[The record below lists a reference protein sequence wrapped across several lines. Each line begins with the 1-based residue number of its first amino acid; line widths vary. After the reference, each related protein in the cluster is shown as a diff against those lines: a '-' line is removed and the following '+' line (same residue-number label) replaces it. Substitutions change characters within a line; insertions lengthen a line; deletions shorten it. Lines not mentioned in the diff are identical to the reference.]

1 MTWSVSPEVLAQV
14 CLKAPNR
21 EQEYLSFVAQTN
33 QIKSDIRNFKTE
45 WLRNKALYDEKMISE
60 EEYNKY
66 YYQYLD
72 KTNEP

>member
-14 CLKAPNR
+14 CLKPPNR